1 MKPLKTTPQNK
12 TSNGWTAERRARQ
25 SQAIHRWKPW
35 RQSTGAK
42 TPEGKMVVSQNA
54 FKGGQRAKIQALNKE
69 IRQALKEQKMM
80 LDEINS

>member
-1 MKPLKTTPQNK
+1 
-12 TSNGWTAERRARQ
+12 
-25 SQAIHRWKPW
+25 
-35 RQSTGAK
+35 
-42 TPEGKMVVSQNA
+42 MVVSQNA